1 MSNNSRHA
9 TIAMHGLHEHE
20 AAHNV
25 HRIGMLRQ
33 LKKVAFLIGVCLF
46 LGSFAIIGLRYLHGN
61 ALAATNIENSK
72 LYVYYVSPK
81 PGNASKKLV
90 LPGTLQGYAET
101 PIYARISGYV
111 QRWYKDI
118 GDHVN
123 KGDLLAQIDTPEVM
137 QQLAEAKASRAQ
149 TEANLQLAKSSFE
162 RWKAL
167 RQRDAV
173 SQQELD
179 ERTNTFNL
187 AKANVDAS
195 EANVQ
200 RLTQL
205 LSYNKVIAPFSGL
218 ITKRN
223 VDVGNLVDAGNGGAP
238 KALFSVAQI
247 DPLRLYVQVP
257 EAYSPDVQ
265 AGIEASVSLTEMPGK
280 KFKGKVVR
288 TSGAIDPVS
297 RTLQIEINIPNADR
311 KILPGSYAQV
321 ELQTNEHK
329 EVATW
334 TIPNN
339 SVLFRPDGVMV
350 GVVDEIGQVSLKKI
364 TIGRDLGVSLLVTS
378 GLQTTDRVI
387 VNPPDS
393 LATGDLVVAKVLPAA
408 IKPNPEAG
416 KSEPKP
422 EGKADS
428 KVDVKT
434 ESKPESKPAS
444 KTDAKSDSALEKLA
458 PKDTVIAPK
467 PSSMSQFKSV
477 PTTPST
483 TTTPTAPAV
492 APANL
497 SATPAKTPSP
507 NLLAPAQQEPM
518 NAKPA
523 ANNTPRS
530 PS

>member
-1 MSNNSRHA
+1 MSINSRHA

-33 LKKVAFLIGVCLF
+33 LKKVAFFICVCLF
-46 LGSFAIIGLRYLHGN
+46 LGSFAIIGFRYLHGN
-61 ALAATNIENSK
+61 ALAATNVENSK
-72 LYVYYVSPK
+72 LYVYYVNPK

-205 LSYNKVIAPFSGL
+205 LSYNKVVAPFSGL

-265 AGIEASVSLTEMPGK
+265 VGIEASVSLTEMPGK

-297 RTLQIEINIPNADR
+297 RTLQIEINIPNTDR

-321 ELQTNEHK
+321 ELQTSEHK

-334 TIPNN
+334 TLPNN

-350 GVVDEIGQVSLKKI
+350 GVVDDQGQVTLKKI

-393 LATGDLVVAKVLPAA
+393 LASGDLVVAKVLPAPS
-408 IKPNPEAG
+408 KPANAG
-416 KSEPKP
+416 NAGNEPAKADAKSEVKAEGKP
-422 EGKADS
+422 EMKTDTKAES
-428 KVDVKT
+428 KSETKSQ
-434 ESKPESKPAS
+434 SKPESKP
-444 KTDAKSDSALEKLA
+444 DAALEKLA

-467 PSSMSQFKSV
+467 PSSMSQFK
-477 PTTPST
+477 TD
-483 TTTPTAPAV
+483 PTA
-492 APANL
+492 AP
-497 SATPAKTPSP
+497 TSP
-507 NLLAPAQQEPM
+507 NLLAPAQQAPSS
-518 NAKPA
+518 AKPA
-523 ANNTPRS
+523 ANNTTRS

>member
-9 TIAMHGLHEHE
+9 SIAMHGLHEHA

-25 HRIGMLRQ
+25 PRIAMLGK
-33 LKKVAFLIGVCLF
+33 LKKIAFLFFVCLL
-46 LGSFAIIGLRYLHGN
+46 LGSLTILGFRYLHNN
-61 ALAATNIENSK
+61 ALAASNVENSK
-72 LYVYYVSPK
+72 LFVYYVNPK
-81 PGNASKKLV
+81 PGSPSKKLL

-111 QRWYKDI
+111 ERWYKDI
-118 GDHVN
+118 GDHVR
-123 KGDLLAQIDTPEVM
+123 KGDILAQIDTPEVM
-137 QQLAEAKASRAQ
+137 QQLAEAKATRAQ
-149 TEANLQLAKSSFE
+149 TEANLQLAKSSYE

-205 LSYNKVIAPFSGL
+205 LSYNKVVAPFTGL

-223 VDVGNLVDAGNGGAP
+223 VEVGNLVDAGNGGGL
-238 KALFSVAQI
+238 KALFSIAQI

-265 AGIEASVSLTEMPGK
+265 SGIEASVSLTEMPGK

-297 RTLQIEINIPNADR
+297 RTLQVEINIPNSDS

-321 ELQTNEHK
+321 ELQTSERK

-334 TIPNN
+334 TLPNN
-339 SVLFRPDGVMV
+339 AILFRPDGTMV
-350 GVVDEIGQVSLKKI
+350 GVVDAQGKVTLKKI
-364 TIGRDLGVSLLVTS
+364 TIGRDIGVSLLITA
-378 GLQTTDRVI
+378 GLDTNDNVI
-387 VNPPDS
+387 INPPDS
-393 LATGDLVVAKVLPAA
+393 LASGDLVVAKPLPAPV
-408 IKPNPEAG
+408 KPAGDSGG
-416 KSEPKP
+416 KSDAKTDGKTD
-422 EGKADS
+422 GKADA
-428 KVDVKT
+428 KTDGKTDVKSEGKT
-434 ESKPESKPAS
+434 EGKPEIKPEQ
-444 KTDAKSDSALEKLA
+444 KTA
-458 PKDTVIAPK
+458 PKVEGPSPKDSVIAPK
-467 PSSMSQFKSV
+467 PSSMSQFKNE
-477 PTTPST
+477 PTSTSGSNPSANTSAPAQSSPAGAKPST
-483 TTTPTAPAV
+483 T
-492 APANL
+492 N
-497 SATPAKTPSP
+497 SS
-507 NLLAPAQQEPM
+507 
-518 NAKPA
+518 
-523 ANNTPRS
+523 RS